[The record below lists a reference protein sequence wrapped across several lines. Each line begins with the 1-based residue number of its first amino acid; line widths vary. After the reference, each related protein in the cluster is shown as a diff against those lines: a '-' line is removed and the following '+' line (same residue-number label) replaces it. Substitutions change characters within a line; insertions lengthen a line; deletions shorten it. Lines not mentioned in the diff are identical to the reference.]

1 MTSDSGLT
9 FTHAVVGD
17 LVAAENALGQ
27 TEVIWKTLSE
37 RGTAGFHVERWD
49 DASQTYV
56 RVNDSLL
63 PSAPDALGGSEYRL
77 VDPTAMPGADYRYRL
92 IEIET
97 DGKTNRYGPYDV
109 VVRPPGNIA
118 MLAADDV
125 APGSLLDEFKRAKNR
140 PDSRSRQRRES
151 ALSGQRRGLRQSS
164 LALNATSAGAA
175 SPAVDRI
182 RINVAETGLYAISAS
197 ELAPV
202 LGLSE
207 KEVRRLIKRRRLLL
221 THGGLRVAALYARSG
236 ADLRFYGEA
245 IDSIYTVQ
253 NVYWLE
259 FGAGLEMERSRAKGA
274 RPTEAVQTFTD
285 TVTTE
290 QDKLPALLLGNS
302 PEDDIWYWNYLSA
315 GGSSADYP
323 LGVPGATAIGTV
335 TLRAHLHGS
344 TDLSARR

>member
-1 MTSDSGLT
+1 M
-9 FTHAVVGD
+9 
-17 LVAAENALGQ
+17 
-27 TEVIWKTLSE
+27 
-37 RGTAGFHVERWD
+37 
-49 DASQTYV
+49 
-56 RVNDSLL
+56 
-63 PSAPDALGGSEYRL
+63 
-77 VDPTAMPGADYRYRL
+77 
-92 IEIET
+92 
-97 DGKTNRYGPYDV
+97 
-109 VVRPPGNIA
+109 
-118 MLAADDV
+118 
-125 APGSLLDEFKRAKNR
+125 
-140 PDSRSRQRRES
+140 
-151 ALSGQRRGLRQSS
+151 
-164 LALNATSAGAA
+164 
-175 SPAVDRI
+175 
-182 RINVAETGLYAISAS
+182 
-197 ELAPV
+197 

-290 QDKLPALLLGNS
+290 EDNLAALLLGTS
-302 PEDDIWYWNYLSA
+302 PEDDVWYWNYLSA

-344 TDLSARR
+344 TDLSPGDDHLALASLNGEPVGQVQSGWHRPPNTRGGVRLDAAGQNDPNTVTLQALKPDGKTLSVVWVDRFETIYQRSMSALDDALVLRGDDNPTVTVHGFSTRRITVLDIADPLQPKIVKRARVRDRGRRLCRFLPAGTC